1 MRILLAFIFGVALLS
16 GARHAWAEFD
26 IDKVEKSVV
35 RVYVEKNKDGR
46 TFRITG
52 SGFVINGDGYV
63 VTNNHVVENSNW
75 VKIPVGSWSNLR
87 SAEIVWQDEFVDLA
101 VIKVRDFKRPHV
113 PLALPEPKRGA
124 QIWAVG
130 FPGPGD
136 SMERRAGGKPSLQ
149 ATVTAGVVGKL
160 FLGSHNADPRS
171 ARRMIQHS
179 AETNPG
185 NSGGPLFNACHQVV
199 GIHTYGKR
207 TLLTI
212 RKHPKTGKQVAV
224 GRTSRGIGNGSH
236 VSVLIKNLKAK
247 NIAFTPATA
256 VCRIAPGAGGGG
268 GIPIQIY
275 FYIAAA
281 SVLGGVGV
289 ALALRRPRERIV
301 KVVESYSDMLRRKRQ
316 DMVRVRQPAP
326 PRAPRSQEVSGPT
339 PLGDPTATGWLF
351 SGSDRNGRAVRFL
364 ITERDLKKARDG
376 RVIGRK
382 EALVDQLLTDRSI
395 SRRHARI
402 VMIGEN
408 IGVIDLNSTHG
419 TKIDGRKLVPFADP
433 EQLRSGAQLTLGG
446 VTLKVSRQ

>member
-1 MRILLAFIFGVALLS
+1 MRIWLAFIVGVALVCGAP
-16 GARHAWAEFD
+16 GARAEFD

-35 RVYVEKNKDGR
+35 RVYVEKTKNGR
-46 TFRITG
+46 TFRVTG
-52 SGFVINGDGYV
+52 SGFVINADGYV
-63 VTNNHVVENSNW
+63 VTNNHVVEGSLW
-75 VKIPVGSWSNLR
+75 VKIPDGSWSNLR
-87 SAEIVWQDEFVDLA
+87 SVEIVWQNKFVDLA

-113 PLALPEPKRGA
+113 PLAVPEPKRGA

-136 SMERRAGGKPSLQ
+136 SMERRAGGKRSLQ

-160 FLGSHNADPRS
+160 FLGSHDTDPRS

-207 TLLTI
+207 TILKI
-212 RKHPKTGKQVAV
+212 AKNPQTGKHFAV

-236 VSVLIKNLKAK
+236 VSVLIKYLKAK
-247 NIAFTPATA
+247 HIAFTPATA
-256 VCRIAPGAGGGG
+256 VCRLTSASGGGV
-268 GIPIQIY
+268 PISIY
-275 FYIAAA
+275 LYIAAA

-301 KVVESYSDMLRRKRQ
+301 KVVETYSDMLRRKRQ
-316 DMVRVRQPAP
+316 DMMRVHQPAP
-326 PRAPRSQEVSGPT
+326 PRAQPIQRSSAP
-339 PLGDPTATGWLF
+339 PPPGDVTAGGWLF
-351 SGSDRNGRAVRFL
+351 SGLDRDGRSLRFL
-364 ITERDLKKARDG
+364 ITEGELVTARDG
-376 RVIGRK
+376 LVIGRK
-382 EALVDQLLTDRSI
+382 EALVDLPITDRSV

-402 VMIGEN
+402 TILGEEIG
-408 IGVIDLNSTHG
+408 IVDLNSTHG
-419 TKIDGRKLVPFADP
+419 TKIDGRKLKPFADP
-433 EQLRSGAQLTLGG
+433 EPVRSGAQLTLGG